1 MFLTVLQMP
10 IVFSFCNSLSFWAW
24 VRGLECRI
32 ASHSTAPPYASRSNS
47 APPSLQRATGK
58 DSEGTNAGS
67 NAGTSAP
74 SLPST
79 GFKRRRLSRRPR
91 GWGEK
96 PLMTVSLMSTSGAN
110 KSAML
115 ADLQLYVED
124 ACEYQGMPPMI
135 ATDYTVESVMAMMGD
150 NDGTALLLLDE
161 MKKIKATDEYK
172 SGKQGSGNEKLMEL
186 QSGIKFR
193 QIRKGG
199 ARAAPDEDSAASP
212 DERRSV
218 HVIEAQSHLNI
229 SGCTHIHTGTAWFQV
244 RVGAR
249 SHTSLQFFHCDEVP
263 SHCCGAL
270 CCSAGRA
277 RIY

>member
-1 MFLTVLQMP
+1 
-10 IVFSFCNSLSFWAW
+10 
-24 VRGLECRI
+24 
-32 ASHSTAPPYASRSNS
+32 
-47 APPSLQRATGK
+47 
-58 DSEGTNAGS
+58 
-67 NAGTSAP
+67 
-74 SLPST
+74 
-79 GFKRRRLSRRPR
+79 
-91 GWGEK
+91 
-96 PLMTVSLMSTSGAN
+96 MSTSGAN
-110 KSAML
+110 KSSML

-199 ARAAPDEDSAASP
+199 ARAASADEESGAGSP
-212 DERRSV
+212 EERRSV

-229 SGCTHIHTGTAWFQV
+229 AGCTHMHTGTAWFQV
-244 RVGAR
+244 CCLGVP
-249 SHTSLQFFHCDEVP
+249 TSTLAHEPGPIRRAVP
-263 SHCCGAL
+263 
-270 CCSAGRA
+270 R
-277 RIY
+277 